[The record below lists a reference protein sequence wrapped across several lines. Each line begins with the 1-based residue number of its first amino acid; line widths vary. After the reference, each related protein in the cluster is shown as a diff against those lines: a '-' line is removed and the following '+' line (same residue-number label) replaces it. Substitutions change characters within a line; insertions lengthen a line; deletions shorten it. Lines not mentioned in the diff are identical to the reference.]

1 MILNLAVSD
10 MFEDMC
16 GYLMMK
22 RDDRGSWR
30 RLSYNTVVRR
40 LPWPEGLMLMSMKGT
55 SVPECAQKPFPVLG
69 RWTNAKLFREFGKT
83 IVPGFGKRFLHGCLY
98 GCFPHRG
105 QPMSIANVPA

>member
-1 MILNLAVSD
+1 MADVIMTLSSKGYPIHELLAKDLFPMLASPGVLQHPGRMMERNLWYWLVMMLNLAVSD

-16 GYLMMK
+16 GYLMMN

-55 SVPECAQKPFPVLG
+55 
-69 RWTNAKLFREFGKT
+69 
-83 IVPGFGKRFLHGCLY
+83 
-98 GCFPHRG
+98 
-105 QPMSIANVPA
+105 